1 MKWKTSL
8 LGLFLVLSLVW
19 VSPFCF
25 SVDEISGLTPEVT
38 LLLNEVDKVLILLD
52 KKFEMQEI
60 RFQRLETLSKQQS
73 EQLVKSDKNLGMA
86 QMKLV
91 AAEKS
96 LQDSETAFVKHLEN
110 DKAREFLR
118 KAHLFVAIVGTV
130 GAVSG
135 YVISNMPITIGGLA
149 ITLIVCTSGLLLEPP

>member
-1 MKWKTSL
+1 
-8 LGLFLVLSLVW
+8 
-19 VSPFCF
+19 
-25 SVDEISGLTPEVT
+25 
-38 LLLNEVDKVLILLD
+38 
-52 KKFEMQEI
+52 
-60 RFQRLETLSKQQS
+60 
-73 EQLVKSDKNLGMA
+73 VKSDKNLGMA